1 MTDHFE
7 ELARRVE
14 RHWGDESRNAL
25 ARDEER
31 LRALV
36 DGAMAAASRAGPSAS
51 PLLSKWTKGAGLCVA
66 AAVLGSAVHG
76 GYVRATATATAHVPS
91 PVVPQ
96 QQESPPPAAP
106 VATTAIAVADL
117 PAADVPVVKRASTM
131 PPSATRAAPHPGQT
145 PASPLSSADLF
156 ARANEERRR
165 GDLGPAEADYR
176 LLIREAPS
184 SREALLSHVILGRM
198 IEGREPAAALRL
210 FERYLQLDDG
220 GVLAEEART
229 SRARILSK
237 LGKHREAASAW
248 RELLEHHPDT
258 VHRSEAEAGL
268 HAADE

>member
-7 ELARRVE
+7 DLARRVE
-14 RHWGDESRNAL
+14 RHWGEESRNAL

-36 DGAMAAASRAGPSAS
+36 DGAMAAASRASPSAS

-76 GYVRATATATAHVPS
+76 GHVRATATATAPS
-91 PVVPQ
+91 PVAPQ

-117 PAADVPVVKRASTM
+117 PAADVPVVKPASVM
-131 PPSATRAAPHPGQT
+131 LPSAARVAPPT
-145 PASPLSSADLF
+145 PPLSSADLF

-165 GDLGPAEADYR
+165 GDLGAAEADYR
-176 LLIREAPS
+176 LLMKETPS

-198 IEGREPAAALRL
+198 IEGRDPAAALGL
-210 FERYLQLDDG
+210 FERYLQLGDG

-229 SRARILSK
+229 SRARLLSK
-237 LGKHREAASAW
+237 VGKQREAASAW
-248 RELLEHHPDT
+248 RELLERHPDT